1 MRRTQGRRSGPSPS
15 IDWTR
20 PLTQAPTATADPA
33 PVKKMPRK
41 AWLII
46 GLAMALL
53 VLNYFDRQTLA
64 ILKPVM
70 KTQLAFDDEAYSLL
84 TFAFMLPYI
93 VMYVVSGRLIDRVG
107 TRVCMTVFAIGWS
120 VANIAS
126 GLSHSFGHLAAS
138 RVLMGAAEPGAFPVV
153 QRAILNWVP
162 VERRALAISIATPAG
177 NIGAILA
184 PPLIALLAT
193 GLNWRMAFVIPGVV
207 GIVVAI
213 MWWFTDTKHD
223 SSAQPAAN
231 APSPLPE
238 AADEEAP
245 SVKEMLRD
253 KRFLAIVAARM
264 ISDPVWYFYLFWSAG
279 YLQERAGLSLAE
291 LGFVGGIPYIV
302 AVVVCIMLGRLVDRY
317 TERGHDPIRV
327 QLRVFALSAAL
338 MPLGALITMASSAF
352 VAVAIITVVVAV
364 CQAWFVGYNVLLAG
378 LFPVKINASAVGI
391 LGAVGASTSLVLNL
405 LAGSLLAQFDYI
417 ALFAGL
423 AILHPVSAVILF
435 LVIGRSRTR
444 RAAATGA

>member
-1 MRRTQGRRSGPSPS
+1 
-15 IDWTR
+15 
-20 PLTQAPTATADPA
+20 
-33 PVKKMPRK
+33 
-41 AWLII
+41 
-46 GLAMALL
+46 
-53 VLNYFDRQTLA
+53 
-64 ILKPVM
+64 
-70 KTQLAFDDEAYSLL
+70 
-84 TFAFMLPYI
+84 
-93 VMYVVSGRLIDRVG
+93 
-107 TRVCMTVFAIGWS
+107 
-120 VANIAS
+120 
-126 GLSHSFGHLAAS
+126 
-138 RVLMGAAEPGAFPVV
+138 
-153 QRAILNWVP
+153 
-162 VERRALAISIATPAG
+162 
-177 NIGAILA
+177 
-184 PPLIALLAT
+184 
-193 GLNWRMAFVIPGVV
+193 
-207 GIVVAI
+207 
-213 MWWFTDTKHD
+213 
-223 SSAQPAAN
+223 
-231 APSPLPE
+231 
-238 AADEEAP
+238 
-245 SVKEMLRD
+245 
-253 KRFLAIVAARM
+253 M

-302 AVVVCIMLGRLVDRY
+302 AVGVCIMLGRLVDRY

-435 LVIGRSRTR
+435 LVIGRSRAR

>member
-1 MRRTQGRRSGPSPS
+1 MRLTRGRRSGPSPS

-20 PLTQAPTATADPA
+20 PLTQAPTAPADPA

-184 PPLIALLAT
+184 PPLIALMAT

-213 MWWFTDTKHD
+213 MWWFTDTKND
-223 SSAQPAAN
+223 SSAQPVPN
-231 APSPLPE
+231 VPSPLPE
-238 AADEEAP
+238 AVDDKAP
-245 SVKEMLRD
+245 SVKELLGD

>member
-1 MRRTQGRRSGPSPS
+1 
-15 IDWTR
+15 
-20 PLTQAPTATADPA
+20 
-33 PVKKMPRK
+33 MPRK
-41 AWLII
+41 AWFII

-64 ILKPVM
+64 ILKPIM
-70 KTQLAFDDEAYSLL
+70 KTQLSFDDEAYSLL

-107 TRVCMTVFAIGWS
+107 TRVCMTLFAIGWS
-120 VANIAS
+120 IANIAS
-126 GLSHSFGHLAAS
+126 GLSHTFGHLAAS

-162 VERRALAISIATPAG
+162 IERRALAISIATPAG

-184 PPLIALLAT
+184 PPLTALLAT
-193 GLNWRMAFVIPGVV
+193 GINWRAAFVIPGCI
-207 GIVVAI
+207 GIIIAI
-213 MWWFTDTKHD
+213 MWWFTDTKHT
-223 SSAQPAAN
+223 
-231 APSPLPE
+231 APIGAMPETASPLPE
-238 AADEEAP
+238 HANEDADDDPA
-245 SVKEMLRD
+245 SVGVLLRD
-253 KRFLAIVAARM
+253 KRFWSIVAVRM

-302 AVVVCIMLGRLVDRY
+302 AVLVCIMLGRLVDRY

-327 QLRVFALSAAL
+327 QLRIFAFSAAL
-338 MPLGALITMASSAF
+338 MPLGALITLASSAF

-378 LFPVKINASAVGI
+378 LFPVKVNASAVGI

-405 LAGSLLAQFDYI
+405 LAGSILAQFDYI

-423 AILHPVSAVILF
+423 AILHPISAVILVV
-435 LVIGRSRTR
+435 VIGRSRSKRKVEVTD
-444 RAAATGA
+444 

>member
-1 MRRTQGRRSGPSPS
+1 MPSRRSDTSPS

-20 PLTQAPTATADPA
+20 PLTQAPTATADTA
-33 PVKKMPRK
+33 PVRKMPRK

-107 TRVCMTVFAIGWS
+107 TRLCMTVFAIGWS

-138 RVLMGAAEPGAFPVV
+138 RILMGAAEPGAFPVV

-193 GLNWRMAFVIPGVV
+193 GLNWRMAFVVPGVV

-213 MWWFTDTKHD
+213 MWWFTDTKHG
-223 SSAQPAAN
+223 SSTPPVPN
-231 APSPLPE
+231 VPSPLPE
-238 AADEEAP
+238 AVDEEAP
-245 SVKEMLRD
+245 SVKALLKD
-253 KRFLAIVAARM
+253 KKFLAIVAARM

-302 AVVVCIMLGRLVDRY
+302 AVLVCITLGRLVDRY

-327 QLRVFALSAAL
+327 QLRVFAISAAL
-338 MPLGALITMASSAF
+338 MPLGALITMASNAF

-378 LFPVKINASAVGI
+378 LFPVRVNASAVGI

-435 LVIGRSRTR
+435 MVIGRSRTGPATAT
-444 RAAATGA
+444 RA

>member
-1 MRRTQGRRSGPSPS
+1 M
-15 IDWTR
+15 
-20 PLTQAPTATADPA
+20 TQAPTATADPA

-70 KTQLAFDDEAYSLL
+70 KMQLAFDDEAYSLL

-107 TRVCMTVFAIGWS
+107 TRACMTVFAVGWS

-162 VERRALAISIATPAG
+162 LERRALAISIATPAG

-223 SSAQPAAN
+223 SSAHPVPHV
-231 APSPLPE
+231 PSPLPE
-238 AADEEAP
+238 AVDEEAP
-245 SVKEMLRD
+245 SVKELLRD

-302 AVVVCIMLGRLVDRY
+302 AVVVCIVLGRLVDRY

-423 AILHPVSAVILF
+423 AILHPASAVILF
-435 LVIGRSRTR
+435 LVIGRSRTG

>member
-1 MRRTQGRRSGPSPS
+1 M
-15 IDWTR
+15 
-20 PLTQAPTATADPA
+20 TQAPTATADPA

-223 SSAQPAAN
+223 SSAQPVPN
-231 APSPLPE
+231 VPSPLPE
-238 AADEEAP
+238 AVDEEAP
-245 SVKEMLRD
+245 SVKELLRD

-302 AVVVCIMLGRLVDRY
+302 AVLVCIMLGRLVDRY

-423 AILHPVSAVILF
+423 AILHPASAVILF

-444 RAAATGA
+444 RAAATGG

>member
-1 MRRTQGRRSGPSPS
+1 M
-15 IDWTR
+15 
-20 PLTQAPTATADPA
+20 TQAPTATADPA

-245 SVKEMLRD
+245 SVKELLRD

-264 ISDPVWYFYLFWSAG
+264 SSDPVWYFYLFWSAG

-302 AVVVCIMLGRLVDRY
+302 AVVVCILLGRLVDRY

>member
-1 MRRTQGRRSGPSPS
+1 M
-15 IDWTR
+15 
-20 PLTQAPTATADPA
+20 TQAPTATADSA

-245 SVKEMLRD
+245 SVKELLGD

>member
-1 MRRTQGRRSGPSPS
+1 M
-15 IDWTR
+15 
-20 PLTQAPTATADPA
+20 TQAPTATAGPA

-53 VLNYFDRQTLA
+53 VLNYFDRQTLS

-70 KTQLAFDDEAYSLL
+70 KAQLAFDDEAYSLL

-193 GLNWRMAFVIPGVV
+193 GLNWRAAFVIPGVI

-213 MWWFTDTKHD
+213 MWWFADTKRG
-223 SSAQPAAN
+223 SSTPPVLSN
-231 APSPLPE
+231 VPSPLPK
-238 AADEEAP
+238 AAAEEAP
-245 SVKEMLRD
+245 SVKALLRD

-291 LGFVGGIPYIV
+291 LGFVGGIPYIA
-302 AVVVCIMLGRLVDRY
+302 AVLVCIMLGRLVDRY

-378 LFPVKINASAVGI
+378 LFPIKINASAVGI

-405 LAGSLLAQFDYI
+405 LAGTLLAQFDYI

-435 LVIGRSRTR
+435 LVIGRSRAR
-444 RAAATGA
+444 GAAETSA

>member
-1 MRRTQGRRSGPSPS
+1 M
-15 IDWTR
+15 
-20 PLTQAPTATADPA
+20 TQAPTATADTKA
-33 PVKKMPRK
+33 AKKMPRK

-120 VANIAS
+120 IANIAS

-162 VERRALAISIATPAG
+162 IERRALAISIATPAG

-193 GLNWRMAFVIPGVV
+193 GINWRAAFVIPGVI

-213 MWWFTDTKHD
+213 LWWVTDTGHA
-223 SSAQPAAN
+223 SSTQPVPN
-231 APSPLPE
+231 TPSPLPE
-238 AADEEAP
+238 TVDEDSA
-245 SVKEMLRD
+245 SVRALLRD
-253 KRFLAIVAARM
+253 KRFLSIVAVRM

-279 YLQERAGLSLAE
+279 YLQERAGLSLSE

-302 AVVVCIMLGRLVDRY
+302 AVLVCIMLGRLVDRY

-327 QLRVFALSAAL
+327 QLRIFALSAAL

-378 LFPVKINASAVGI
+378 LFPVRVNASAVGI

-405 LAGSLLAQFDYI
+405 LAGSILAQFDYI

>member
-1 MRRTQGRRSGPSPS
+1 
-15 IDWTR
+15 
-20 PLTQAPTATADPA
+20 
-33 PVKKMPRK
+33 
-41 AWLII
+41 
-46 GLAMALL
+46 MALL
-53 VLNYFDRQTLA
+53 VLNYFDRQTLS
-64 ILKPVM
+64 ILKPVL

-107 TRVCMTVFAIGWS
+107 TRLCMTVFAIGWS
-120 VANIAS
+120 IANIAS

-162 VERRALAISIATPAG
+162 IERRALAISIATPAG

-193 GLNWRMAFVIPGVV
+193 GINWRAAFVIPGVI
-207 GIVVAI
+207 GIVIAI
-213 MWWFTDTKHD
+213 MWWFADTKHD
-223 SSAQPAAN
+223 APAGVTTDA
-231 APSPLPE
+231 ASPLPE
-238 AADEEAP
+238 AADEGSA
-245 SVKEMLRD
+245 SVRPLLRD
-253 KRFLAIVAARM
+253 KRFWSIIAVRM

-302 AVVVCIMLGRLVDRY
+302 AVLVCIMLGRLVDRY
-317 TERGHDPIRV
+317 TGRGHDPIRV
-327 QLRVFALSAAL
+327 QLRIFAFSAAL
-338 MPLGALITMASSAF
+338 MPLGALITLASSAL

-378 LFPVKINASAVGI
+378 LFPVKLNASAVGI

-405 LAGSLLAQFDYI
+405 LAGSILAQFDYI

-423 AILHPVSAVILF
+423 AILHPISAVILIM
-435 LVIGRSRTR
+435 VIGRSRSKR
-444 RAAATGA
+444 GIETGS

>member
-1 MRRTQGRRSGPSPS
+1 M
-15 IDWTR
+15 
-20 PLTQAPTATADPA
+20 TQAPTATAGTAPA
-33 PVKKMPRK
+33 KKMPRK

-120 VANIAS
+120 IANIAS

-162 VERRALAISIATPAG
+162 IERRALAISIATPAG

-193 GLNWRMAFVIPGVV
+193 GINWRAAFVIPGLI

-213 MWWFTDTKHD
+213 LWWFTDTKHT
-223 SSAQPAAN
+223 SSMQPVPN
-231 APSPLPE
+231 VPSPLPE
-238 AADEEAP
+238 AVDEDSA
-245 SVKEMLRD
+245 SVRTLLKD
-253 KRFLAIVAARM
+253 KRFQAIVAVRM

-302 AVVVCIMLGRLVDRY
+302 AVLVCITLGRLVDRY

-327 QLRVFALSAAL
+327 QLRIFAFSAAL

-364 CQAWFVGYNVLLAG
+364 CQAWFVGYNILLAG
-378 LFPVKINASAVGI
+378 LFPVKVNASAVGI

-405 LAGSLLAQFDYI
+405 LAGSILAQFDYI

-423 AILHPVSAVILF
+423 AVLHPISAVILIM
-435 LVIGRSRTR
+435 VIGRSRTK
-444 RAAATGA
+444 RASATGV

>member
-1 MRRTQGRRSGPSPS
+1 MRRTQGRCSGPSPS
-15 IDWTR
+15 IDWTH
-20 PLTQAPTATADPA
+20 PLTQAPTVTAGPA
-33 PVKKMPRK
+33 PAKKMPRK

-126 GLSHSFGHLAAS
+126 GLSPSFGHLAAS

-153 QRAILNWVP
+153 QRAILNWAP

-193 GLNWRMAFVIPGVV
+193 GLNWRAAFVIPGAI
-207 GIVVAI
+207 GIVVAV
-213 MWWFTDTKHD
+213 MWWFTDTRHS
-223 SSAQPAAN
+223 SSAQPVPN
-231 APSPLPE
+231 VPSPLPE
-238 AADEEAP
+238 AVGEEAP
-245 SVKEMLRD
+245 SVKALLRD

-302 AVVVCIMLGRLVDRY
+302 AVLVCIALGRLVDRY

-435 LVIGRSRTR
+435 MVIGRSRAG

>member
-1 MRRTQGRRSGPSPS
+1 
-15 IDWTR
+15 
-20 PLTQAPTATADPA
+20 
-33 PVKKMPRK
+33 MPRK

-193 GLNWRMAFVIPGVV
+193 SLNWRMAFVIPGVV

-238 AADEEAP
+238 AAEEEAP
-245 SVKEMLRD
+245 SVKELLRD

-378 LFPVKINASAVGI
+378 LFPVRINASAVGI